1 MIQANEKFAA
11 RFVGKRQDS
20 LSIAISSSPSRN
32 NGAREPSPKRANCPQ
47 TGSVPPVFF
56 RSLRSAPRLRAA
68 PFCRAFPFFIV

>member
-11 RFVGKRQDS
+11 RFEGKRQGS

-32 NGAREPSPKRANCPQ
+32 NGAREPSPKRAKCPQ

-56 RSLRSAPRLRAA
+56 AFFARSRLRAA